1 MALCF
6 LSDTFTLENDAMC
19 LEDTRNQKKKLNKDT
34 LFFFIIENQAPVHSV
49 PGVGPGPGPSQ
60 RASGLRG
67 WVRAGSLG
75 RKGRV
80 R

>member
-1 MALCF
+1 MLCAWKIHE
-6 LSDTFTLENDAMC
+6 TK
-19 LEDTRNQKKKLNKDT
+19 KKKLNKDT
-34 LFFFIIENQAPVHSV
+34 FFFIIENQAPVHSV